1 MDMDIAEAMKL
12 FKEANSDAAKVV
24 QDRLTEVGGEAGT
37 NRKKVTDLK
46 SEKESLL
53 GLLGE
58 VAKSL
63 GVEDVKEVSTKA
75 TQTSAEMIALSK
87 SVKDLQ
93 TRLDEKDSIIERGSI
108 EKDLVAVFDGLGFS
122 DPEYHAKA
130 HLKDAKRGETG
141 IMIGDKFADD
151 LGKSIAEKHPS
162 FLSKDIKMPKIKNET
177 KENIGQELPKT
188 NFTEAEIFNMTDAE
202 LLENKPAIL
211 AQAEAEA
218 NIKED

>member
-1 MDMDIAEAMKL
+1 MDIAEAMKL
-12 FKEANSDAAKVV
+12 FEEANPDAAKIV
-24 QDRLTEVGGEAGT
+24 QGKLTALGGEAGD
-37 NRKKVTDLK
+37 NRKKATDLK
-46 SEKESLL
+46 SEKENLL

-63 GVEDVKEVSTKA
+63 GVEDVKEVPTKA
-75 TQTSAEMIALSK
+75 TQTSTEMIALSK
-87 SVKDLQ
+87 SVKELQ
-93 TRLDEKDSIIERGSI
+93 SRLDEKDSIIERGSI

-162 FLSKDIKMPKIKNET
+162 FLSKEIRPASINTET
-177 KENIGQELPKT
+177 KDAVVVDQVKT
-188 NFTEAEIFNMTDAE
+188 NFTEAEILAMDDKTFDENAE
-202 LLENKPAIL
+202 AIL
-211 AQAEAEA
+211 AQSEV
-218 NIKED
+218 